1 MTPENF
7 CYWLQGRVE
16 LQPDKTITQQEWQ
29 IIQDHL
35 KLVFDKQTPFY
46 AMPNTTPNKQDTPSL
61 FC

>member
-35 KLVFDKQTPFY
+35 KLVFEKKTPFY
-46 AMPNTTPNKQDTPSL
+46 TMPETPSNI